1 MKNQENIDKL
11 FAERLKNYER
21 QPRLAA
27 WDKLQGRL
35 EKKES
40 KILPLWWKYASA
52 ASVALILGSGIYWMN
67 SGESNEAKE
76 FATIQTP
83 KKVLVEK
90 ENQNKVFAQSTES
103 EIDTKQ
109 NSIVTPAGITK
120 VKKLKNQLEQKIS
133 LPEEK
138 PIHEEQL
145 LAKNPSLPQTPMN
158 KVIEEANT
166 IVLVVDK
173 EPKQE
178 ETIVLNLVDSREE
191 ATQVAQTEEPSGKRQ
206 SKFSKIWQQLKRAKN
221 GENVN
226 WNEVGFKPQK
236 LIARADAKIE
246 NALTNGEETE
256 K

>member
-21 QPRLAA
+21 QPRPVT

-52 ASVALILGSGIYWMN
+52 ASVALILGSGIYWIN
-67 SGESNEAKE
+67 SGESTERKE
-76 FATIQTP
+76 FAAIEAS

-90 ENQNKVFAQSTES
+90 GNQDNVVAQSTES
-103 EIDTKQ
+103 GIETKQ
-109 NSIVTPAGITK
+109 TSIPTQADNNK
-120 VKKLKNQLEQKIS
+120 VKKLKNKLERKIT

-138 PIHEEQL
+138 PVHEEQL
-145 LAKNPSLPQTPMN
+145 LAKNPSLPQSPIN
-158 KVIEEANT
+158 KVIEESNT
-166 IVLVVDK
+166 IVLVIDK
-173 EPKQE
+173 EPKRE

>member
-21 QPRLAA
+21 QPRTVA

-52 ASVALILGSGIYWMN
+52 ASVALILGSGIYWLN
-67 SGESNEAKE
+67 SGEKTEGKE
-76 FATIQTP
+76 IATTGIT
-83 KKVLVEK
+83 KNVLVGK
-90 ENQNKVFAQSTES
+90 ETKNKVVAQSTES
-103 EIDTKQ
+103 GLETKQ
-109 NSIVTPAGITK
+109 VSVDTHADYNKG
-120 VKKLKNQLEQKIS
+120 KKLRSQLERNVI
-133 LPEEK
+133 LPQEK
-138 PIHEEQL
+138 LLKEEQV
-145 LAKNPSLPQTPMN
+145 LAKNPSLPQVPTN
-158 KVIEEANT
+158 KIIDQSNT
-166 IVLVVDK
+166 IVLVIDK
-173 EPKQE
+173 EPRQE
-178 ETIVLNLVDSREE
+178 ETIVLNLVDSKEE
-191 ATQVAQTEEPSGKRQ
+191 VAQVIQTEEPSNKRQ